1 LLQAEKKSLIQF
13 VSVFVGLNVI
23 FLIILSTLYYNYQK
37 KIYTEIL
44 QNEMIDYTETAYES
58 VYYAQK
64 ISDFDEYLLHHPKFN
79 IAMMDKNNNIIYPA
93 PASFN
98 VKFKQGF
105 FREDGHYFFIKTI
118 ELESIKN
125 IHYLV
130 VKADTIDEE
139 LDRTKK
145 TIVIFLIFSI
155 LFFGIVIFILSKI
168 FLRPL
173 RQYIELLNKFITDAA
188 HELNTP
194 ISVLSMSLET
204 MEMDTLSQKNLKSIN
219 RMLIATRTLSH
230 LYNDLTFSI
239 FSSKHYSIQKI
250 SVDELIIQRIDYFRP
265 LASTKNISFTTE
277 LKQCEVMMNE
287 RFMGRIIDNLLSNA
301 IKYNKKDGN
310 IEIKLDEN
318 SLTISD
324 TGVGFDQS
332 KSQEIFERYARFN
345 NSNGGFGLGLN
356 IVKSLCDLY
365 NIKIEA
371 VSKKDIGT
379 TFTLTWNNSLII
391 HA

>member
-1 LLQAEKKSLIQF
+1 MF
-13 VSVFVGLNVI
+13 
-23 FLIILSTLYYNYQK
+23 NYA
-37 KIYTEIL
+37 
-44 QNEMIDYTETAYES
+44 ETANES
-58 VYYAQK
+58 IYYTQNIAEL
-64 ISDFDEYLLHHPKFN
+64 DEYLLHHPKFDIALMNKYGNVLYPTPIPFN
-79 IAMMDKNNNIIYPA
+79 IK
-93 PASFN
+93 
-98 VKFKQGF
+98 KFKQGY
-105 FREDGHYFFIKTI
+105 FRENGYYFFIKTI
-118 ELESIKN
+118 ELENIKN

-139 LDRTKK
+139 LDKTKRT
-145 TIVIFLIFSI
+145 ILMALIFSI

-204 MEMDTLSQKNLKSIN
+204 IEMDTLSQKNLKSVN

-239 FSSKHYSIQKI
+239 FSSKHYPTQKVK
-250 SVDELIIQRIDYFRP
+250 VDELIIQRIDYFQP
-265 LASTKNISFTTE
+265 LASTKNINFTTE
-277 LKQCEVMMNE
+277 LKKCEVTINE
-287 RFMGRIIDNLLSNA
+287 RLMGRIIDNLLSNA
-301 IKYNKKDGN
+301 IKYNKKNGN
-310 IEIKLDEN
+310 INIALDEN

-365 NIKIEA
+365 NIKISV
-371 VSKKDIGT
+371 VSEKDIGT
-379 TFTLTWNNSLII
+379 AFTLNWNNSLII